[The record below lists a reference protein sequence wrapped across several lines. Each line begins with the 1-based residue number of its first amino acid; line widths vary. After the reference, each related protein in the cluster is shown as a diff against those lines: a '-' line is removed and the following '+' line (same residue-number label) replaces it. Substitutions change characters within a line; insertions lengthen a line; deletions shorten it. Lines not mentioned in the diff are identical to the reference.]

1 MSRAVSRPDAGS
13 VTAEFAVL
21 LPGFVLALTA
31 VLAVGV
37 AAAAEMRCIDAAHAA
52 ARLAARNEA
61 PGVVLAAARSL
72 APAGAQV
79 GVDRGPES
87 VRAQV
92 RARVTLPLPGR
103 PGVVLSASSILTTE
117 ESVDGAASS

>member
-1 MSRAVSRPDAGS
+1 MGRAVSRPDAGS

-37 AAAAEMRCIDAAHAA
+37 ASAAEMRCIDAAHAA

-72 APAGAQV
+72 RHSR
-79 GVDRGPES
+79 DRGS
-87 VRAQV
+87 RQT
-92 RARVTLPLPGR
+92 RGWCHRDHG
-103 PGVVLSASSILTTE
+103 
-117 ESVDGAASS
+117 